1 MTEEQELEAL
11 ALEFPE
17 FEDIIRSVISKKK
30 DQRMQDLFESAQYNP
45 SNLGPASPRSSGV
58 PQYAAQDRPVVDTGN
73 MPGRTLDQGQP
84 QTTSLMN
91 IGSTLPPLHLIQRRR
106 FG

>member
-1 MTEEQELEAL
+1 MTEEQELLAL
-11 ALEFPE
+11 AEEFPQ
-17 FEDIIRSVISKKK
+17 FRDTIMSVISKKK
-30 DQRMQDLFESAQYNP
+30 GQRMQDLFESAQYNP

-58 PQYAAQDRPVVDTGN
+58 AQYAAQDRPVVSN

-91 IGSTLPPLHLIQRRR
+91 IGSTLPPLHLMKRRQ

>member
-1 MTEEQELEAL
+1 MTEEQELLAL
-11 ALEFPE
+11 AREFPQFAE
-17 FEDIIRSVISKKK
+17 TIMSVISKKK

-58 PQYAAQDRPVVDTGN
+58 AQYAAQDRPVVSN

>member
-1 MTEEQELEAL
+1 MTEEQELLAL
-11 ALEFPE
+11 AQEFPQFAE
-17 FEDIIRSVISKKK
+17 TIMSVISKKK

-45 SNLGPASPRSSGV
+45 SELGPASPRSSGV
-58 PQYAAQDRPVVDTGN
+58 GQYAAQDRPVVSN

-84 QTTSLMN
+84 QTTRLMN
-91 IGSTLPPLHLIQRRR
+91 IGSTLPPLHLMQRRR

>member
-1 MTEEQELEAL
+1 MTEEQELLAL
-11 ALEFPE
+11 AEEFPQ
-17 FEDIIRSVISKKK
+17 FRDTIMSVISKKK
-30 DQRMQDLFESAQYNP
+30 NQRMQDLFESAQYNP
-45 SNLGPASPRSSGV
+45 SNLGPASPSPHGV
-58 PQYAAQDRPVVDTGN
+58 AQYAAQDRPVVSN

>member
-1 MTEEQELEAL
+1 MTEEQELLAL
-11 ALEFPE
+11 AQEFPQFAE
-17 FEDIIRSVISKKK
+17 TIMSVISKKK

-45 SNLGPASPRSSGV
+45 SELGPAAPRSSGV
-58 PQYAAQDRPVVDTGN
+58 GQYAAQDRPVVSN
-73 MPGRTLDQGQP
+73 MPGRTLDQVQP

>member
-1 MTEEQELEAL
+1 MTEEQELLAL
-11 ALEFPE
+11 AKEFPQFAE
-17 FEDIIRSVISKKK
+17 TIMSVISKKK
-30 DQRMQDLFESAQYNP
+30 NQRMQDLFESAQYNP
-45 SNLGPASPRSSGV
+45 SELGPAAPRSRGV
-58 PQYAAQDRPVVDTGN
+58 AQYAAQDRPVVSN

>member
-1 MTEEQELEAL
+1 MTEEQELLAL
-11 ALEFPE
+11 AQEFPQFAE
-17 FEDIIRSVISKKK
+17 TIMSVISKKK

-58 PQYAAQDRPVVDTGN
+58 GQYAAQDRPVVDIGN
-73 MPGRTLDQGQP
+73 MPGTSLAQGQP
-84 QTTSLMN
+84 QYANLMN
-91 IGSTLPPLHLIQRRR
+91 IRNRLAPRY

>member
-1 MTEEQELEAL
+1 MTEEQELLAL
-11 ALEFPE
+11 AQEFPE
-17 FEDIIRSVISKKK
+17 FEEIIMSVISKKK

-58 PQYAAQDRPVVDTGN
+58 AQYAAQDRPVVSN

>member
-1 MTEEQELEAL
+1 MTEEERELEAL

-17 FEDIIRSVISKKK
+17 FREIITSVISKKK

-58 PQYAAQDRPVVDTGN
+58 AQYAAQDRPVVSN

>member
-1 MTEEQELEAL
+1 MTEEQELLAL
-11 ALEFPE
+11 AQEFPQFAE
-17 FEDIIRSVISKKK
+17 TIMSVISKKK

-45 SNLGPASPRSSGV
+45 SELGPASPRSSGV
-58 PQYAAQDRPVVDTGN
+58 PQYAAQDRPGVSN

>member
-1 MTEEQELEAL
+1 MTEEQELLAL
-11 ALEFPE
+11 AEEFPQ
-17 FEDIIRSVISKKK
+17 FRDTIMSVISKKK
-30 DQRMQDLFESAQYNP
+30 NQRMQDLFESAQYNP

-58 PQYAAQDRPVVDTGN
+58 AQYAAQDRPVVSN

-91 IGSTLPPLHLIQRRR
+91 IGSTLPPLHLMKRRQ